1 MGNQENKAQDILRKK
16 DFDEIQ
22 QAGDFK
28 IVPCETKKDIESD
41 NQYKKMELDIT
52 QKMQLNALLQ
62 HVPSAIAAGQ
72 LANAYTI
79 TFPKGLPHTLM
90 KLKTGGFAT
99 PVIGTEGNILGMA
112 SLYPVLAEAALLG
125 TFTALS
131 VVTGQ
136 FFLSRINK
144 ELTKI
149 NQKLDQIVEFL
160 YGEKKAELMSEVSFT
175 KYAYENYASIMLHE
189 EQRVAT
195 IFSLQQAEKVAVKD
209 IEFYLNDL
217 DRKVGSKEKICE
229 RSRDALQMK
238 ECLDLSIQLYVLSRL
253 LEMWYAQNQEQK
265 YVKFLQETML
275 EYIEKIEKHILK
287 RFTALQTAIS
297 DIKKPDDKEKDLIN
311 QINEIVEAP
320 DGKSP
325 MRQSL
330 EAALNTAVEM
340 TEYYYCS
347 NSNSLYA
354 KI

>member
-1 MGNQENKAQDILRKK
+1 MDEQEISLKEVQSNGNFEIKPIEKK
-16 DFDEIQ
+16 IDFSKGYTQLEMNTEQKKHVSALIQ
-22 QAGDFK
+22 NIPSLIAVSTLAETY
-28 IVPCETKKDIESD
+28 IVKFPDG
-41 NQYKKMELDIT
+41 
-52 QKMQLNALLQ
+52 LQ
-62 HVPSAIAAGQ
+62 
-72 LANAYTI
+72 
-79 TFPKGLPHTLM
+79 HTLM
-90 KLKTGGFAT
+90 SLGQGGFSSTYIESGKIA
-99 PVIGTEGNILGMA
+99 GTA
-112 SLYPVLAEAALLG
+112 SLYSTATQAAVLGA
-125 TFTALS
+125 FTTMS
-131 VVTGQ
+131 IVSGQ
-136 FFLSRINK
+136 YFLSQINS
-144 ELTKI
+144 ELRVMKLNIDKI
-149 NQKLDQIVEFL
+149 LEFL

-325 MRQSL
+325 MRQFL
-330 EAALNTAVEM
+330 EAALNMAVEM

-347 NSNSLYA
+347 NSDSVYA